1 VLDLKFGQPRPPTR
15 RCLIRV
21 LLWTAF
27 INGLLASLISSLV
40 ITQSQLAGSNIL
52 ALVYLVLQQV
62 GHFQFFSFLLSIPL
76 VFITLLLPHKRFI
89 QTLAVIAFSIFITMV
104 FIDYAVFKLYRFH
117 LNGMVWN
124 MLTGGALEEI
134 FVFDRSNILTASG
147 FIAAVLLLQI
157 TLQFFLGRRSD
168 DNKKHYG
175 WRVLLWVLLIQFSG
189 QSLYA
194 WADAWYRTDIMGMLR
209 FVPLAQP
216 ITIKSFLH
224 KKGWAPDINQRPQ
237 IKANA
242 SGHFQYPLNPLQC
255 KAPTNKP
262 NILFIISDG
271 LRFDMLNPEVMPN
284 WSRLAQQ
291 SQQFSHH
298 ISTGNAT
305 RFGIFG
311 LFSGLYGN
319 YWLDAL
325 NSESSS
331 ILIDE
336 LKQQNYRFGFFSNAR
351 LSSPEFDKTIFSSIR
366 SLIPTKTPGK
376 TVIEREYE
384 INRQAIDFFK
394 RANNQPFFSL
404 IFYDAPHAYVS
415 PEQDNIFQPAL
426 KELNYLRLNN
436 ATDPTPF
443 LNRYKNAVHFDDRLS
458 GDIFAELNKQGL
470 MENTIIIMTGDHGQE
485 ANETRT
491 NSWGHN
497 SNFSRYQVQ
506 VPMVIYWPGMKPKT
520 WTQLSSHADVVPTLL
535 QSVFSCENPISDYS
549 NGQSLFDSRQR
560 DFVLVKN
567 WSNQAMVNT
576 REVRVYPKIGPVQSH
591 DFSDYKTLEQDYF
604 SAQDANRLIE
614 SISRF
619 YR

>member
-1 VLDLKFGQPRPPTR
+1 MLDLKFGKARPPTR
-15 RCLIRV
+15 KCLMRV

-27 INGLLASLISSLV
+27 FNGLLASLISVPV
-40 ITQSQLAGSNIL
+40 IVQSQLADSSPL
-52 ALVYLVLQQV
+52 ALGYLLLQQI
-62 GHFQFFSFLLSIPL
+62 GHFQFLAFLLCLPML
-76 VFITLLLPHKRFI
+76 LITLLLPHKRFI
-89 QTLAVIAFSIFITMV
+89 QTLTVIAFSLFIAV
-104 FIDYAVFKLYRFH
+104 LFIDYAVFKLYRFH

-134 FVFDRSNILTASG
+134 FVFDRANILTASG
-147 FIAAVLLLQI
+147 FVAAILLLQI
-157 TLQFFLGRRSD
+157 VLQFFLGRRPQE
-168 DNKKHYG
+168 NKKRFG
-175 WRVLLWVLLIQFSG
+175 WRLFFAVLLIQLGG

-194 WADAWYRTDIMGMLR
+194 WADAWYRTDIMGMVR
-209 FVPLAQP
+209 FAPLAQP
-216 ITIKSFLH
+216 ITIKSFLR
-224 KKGWAPDINQRPQ
+224 KQGWAPDISHRPQ
-237 IKANA
+237 IKAKTA
-242 SGHFQYPLNPLQC
+242 GHFKYPLNPLQC
-255 KAPTNKP
+255 QSPTRKP

-284 WSRLAQQ
+284 WYRLAQQ
-291 SQQFSHH
+291 SQQFERH

-305 RFGIFG
+305 RFGVFG

-319 YWLDAL
+319 YWFDAL

-331 ILIDE
+331 VLIDE
-336 LKQQNYRFGFFSNAR
+336 LKREDYRFGLFANAR
-351 LSSPEFDKTIFSSIR
+351 LTSPEFDKTIFSSIR
-366 SLIPTKTPGK
+366 SQIPARTPGK

-384 INRQAIDFFK
+384 INRQALEFIRQPDD
-394 RANNQPFFSL
+394 RPFFGL

-415 PEQDNIFQPAL
+415 PERDQIFQPAL
-426 KELNYLRLNN
+426 KELNYLKLNN
-436 ATDPTPF
+436 SADPVPF

-458 GDIFAELNKQGL
+458 GEIFDELARQGL

-506 VPMVIYWPGMKPKT
+506 VPMVIYWPDMTPQS
-520 WTQLSSHADVVPTLL
+520 WTHLTSHADVTPTLL
-535 QSVFSCENPISDYS
+535 QSIFSCGNPARDYS
-549 NGQSLFDSRQR
+549 NGQSLFDTQAR

-576 REVRVYPKIGPVQSH
+576 QEVRVYPKIGPLQSH
-591 DFSDYKTLEQDYF
+591 AFSDYKKLQQDHF
-604 SAQDANRLIE
+604 SPQDASQLIE